1 LGDRKPGRRCLTVV
15 LKVMLTLGGVSM
27 TTTAKS
33 SRPSFPRHRETHEM
47 REPLLTKTMQIG
59 IVVRDLDKTIK
70 RYSDELGSVLGK

>member
-1 LGDRKPGRRCLTVV
+1 
-15 LKVMLTLGGVSM
+15 
-27 TTTAKS
+27 
-33 SRPSFPRHRETHEM
+33 M